1 MPMARERSSEKK
13 KGRTFQ
19 VEMRAGSLLL
29 WGGGLL
35 FLLVWIF
42 ALGILVGR
50 GSLPADRAVG
60 ELKEQIGKLQEIVRR
75 DRAREVEP
83 EEAPPESPKLAFYEK
98 LATKKDEAL
107 ERRTAGSKPAVKKE
121 VRAAPPERPAGEP
134 EPAPEPAEK
143 VRKTEAGAS
152 SPDERSPPERPSTR
166 AEKPRVPAPVAER
179 DGLLVK
185 ARFTVQVA
193 ATTTR
198 SAAEEMIRRLK
209 RKGHPAYY
217 YDVEVNGTTYYRVR
231 CGRFLSRTEAEQYAV
246 LLRKREGVDGFVSKL
261 D

>member
-1 MPMARERSSEKK
+1 MARKQPSEKR
-13 KGRTFQ
+13 KGRTLQ
-19 VEMRAGSLLL
+19 VELRAGSLFL

-75 DRAREVEP
+75 DQVREIER

-98 LATKKDEAL
+98 LATKKDEAM
-107 ERRTAGSKPAVKKE
+107 ESRSPGSRPSVKKQ
-121 VRAAPPERPAGEP
+121 VRPAPAAQPEKKP
-134 EPAPEPAEK
+134 EPAPGAVEKAERPEP
-143 VRKTEAGAS
+143 RAS
-152 SPDERSPPERPSTR
+152 RPPEQAPPEPEPSRPR
-166 AEKPRVPAPVAER
+166 ERDVPPVVTER

-185 ARFTVQVA
+185 AQFTVQVA

-198 SAAEEMIRRLK
+198 SAAEALIRRLK
-209 RKGHPAYY
+209 RNGHPAYY
-217 YDVEVNGTTYYRVR
+217 YDVEVKGTTYYRVR
-231 CGRFLSRTEAEQYAV
+231 CGRFLSRTEAERYAA
-246 LLRKREGVDGFVSKL
+246 LLSKREGVKGFVSKL
-261 D
+261 E

>member
-1 MPMARERSSEKK
+1 MARKRSSEKK

-19 VEMRAGSLLL
+19 VEMRAGSLFL

-50 GSLPADRAVG
+50 GSLPADKAVG

-75 DRAREVEP
+75 DRARQSEP
-83 EEAPPESPKLAFYEK
+83 EEEPAESPKLAFYEK

-107 ERRTAGSKPAVKKE
+107 ERRTTRSEPAVKKR
-121 VRAAPPERPAGEP
+121 VRAAPPERPAREP
-134 EPAPEPAEK
+134 EPEPTPESVEK
-143 VRKTEAGAS
+143 T
-152 SPDERSPPERPSTR
+152 RSPPEKPSAR
-166 AEKPRVPAPVAER
+166 AEETRVPPPVAER

-198 SAAEEMIRRLK
+198 SAAEAMIQRLK

-231 CGRFLSRTEAEQYAV
+231 CGRFLSRTEAEQYAG
-246 LLRKREGVDGFVSKL
+246 LLRKKEGVNGFVSKL

>member
-1 MPMARERSSEKK
+1 MARKRSSEKK

-19 VEMRAGSLLL
+19 VEMRAGSLFL

-60 ELKEQIGKLQEIVRR
+60 ELKEQIGKLQEIMRR
-75 DRAREVEP
+75 DRAQQIEP
-83 EEAPPESPKLAFYEK
+83 EEEPPESPKLAFYEK
-98 LATKKDEAL
+98 LATKKDDAL
-107 ERRTAGSKPAVKKE
+107 ERRTARSEPMVKKQ
-121 VRAAPPERPAGEP
+121 VRPAAPVRPTQEP
-134 EPAPEPAEK
+134 EPIPESAEK
-143 VRKTEAGAS
+143 VRKAEPETSRPA
-152 SPDERSPPERPSTR
+152 ERSPPEKPSAR
-166 AEKPRVPAPVAER
+166 AEETRVPEPVAER

-185 ARFTVQVA
+185 ARFTVQLA

-231 CGRFLSRTEAEQYAV
+231 CGRFLSRTEAEQYAG
-246 LLRKREGVDGFVSKL
+246 LLRKKEGVNGFVSKL
-261 D
+261 E

>member
-1 MPMARERSSEKK
+1 MARKRSSEKK

-19 VEMRAGSLLL
+19 VEMRAGSLFL

-50 GSLPADRAVG
+50 GSLPADKAVG
-60 ELKEQIGKLQEIVRR
+60 ELKEQIGKLQEIARR
-75 DRAREVEP
+75 DRARRDEP
-83 EEAPPESPKLAFYEK
+83 EEEPAESPKLAFYEK

-107 ERRTAGSKPAVKKE
+107 ERRTTRSEPAVKKP
-121 VRAAPPERPAGEP
+121 VRAAPPERPAREP
-134 EPAPEPAEK
+134 EPIPESAEK
-143 VRKTEAGAS
+143 VRKAEPEPSRPA
-152 SPDERSPPERPSTR
+152 ERSPPEKPSAR
-166 AEKPRVPAPVAER
+166 AEETRVPPPVAER

-198 SAAEEMIRRLK
+198 SAAEAMIQRLK

-231 CGRFLSRTEAEQYAV
+231 CGRFLSRTEAEQYAG
-246 LLRKREGVDGFVSKL
+246 LLRKKEGVNGFVSKL